1 MKSLPYMPGHEFH
14 KGYFQHRQV
23 CKAAIAI
30 MGQLQKHYIQ
40 HMCKGVENEG
50 NAFIHPTEKE
60 RRTVQVRAFYTMIAS
75 SPTPYS
81 ASKWSL
87 HC

>member
-40 HMCKGVENEG
+40 HMCKGVENEHRLLIPMR
-50 NAFIHPTEKE
+50 NQCLSPNLHKE
-60 RRTVQVRAFYTMIAS
+60 QRYQGDGHDLGV
-75 SPTPYS
+75 P
-81 ASKWSL
+81 
-87 HC
+87 